1 MADYFAAADLFV
13 MPSLEDNLPNV
24 IIESVSCGTPVAA
37 FTVGGIP
44 EMITEGQ
51 NGCLSA
57 ECAVAAMAQAIA
69 RLDPATLRSRGVIAA
84 DARTAYSQAEGSRQR
99 VAFYRD
105 VVQRTPSPEGGG

>member
-1 MADYFAAADLFV
+1 

-24 IIESVSCGTPVAA
+24 VIESLACGTPVAA
-37 FTVGGIP
+37 FAVGGIS

-57 ECAVAAMAQAIA
+57 ECTVAGMAQAIR
-69 RLDPATLRSRGVIAA
+69 RLDPATLWPRGEIAA
-84 DARTAYSQAEGSRQR
+84 DARTTYSQAEVSRQH

-105 VVQRTPSPEGGG
+105 IVHGKPSPEGGG